1 MECSKVAPSIQTF
14 KSMKISI
21 LALALI
27 PALSLASIA
36 SAQSSIDELRT
47 SKQIVLWTDAD
58 LPVYSIQIS
67 AMRTAPSD
75 ASFVKG
81 LDVVYEYTADG
92 VIKFYYGKY
101 ATYADANKALQGV
114 RRNGF
119 KEAFIVNLRGGAAKP
134 SAVKS
139 QVGKVVTVGG
149 KPIELDPNTDYVIQV
164 GAFRYPL
171 YISFFEN
178 VGEVYEYRLNDKI
191 FRYTTKPIKGS
202 EVESEMARIKSLGYD
217 RAFVVEYSLY
227 QPYKIE

>member
-1 MECSKVAPSIQTF
+1 
-14 KSMKISI
+14 MKISI

-27 PALSLASIA
+27 PSLSIASVA
-36 SAQSSIDELRT
+36 SAQSSVDDLRT
-47 SKQIVLWTDAD
+47 SKQIVSWTDAD

-67 AMRTAPSD
+67 ASRTAPSD
-75 ASFVKG
+75 ASFAEG
-81 LDVVYEYTADG
+81 LDVVYEYTAADG
-92 VIKFYYGKY
+92 LIKFYYGKY

-139 QVGKVVTVGG
+139 QAGKIVTVGG
-149 KPIELDPNTDYVIQV
+149 KPIELDPDKDYVIQV
-164 GAFRYPL
+164 GAYRYPL

-202 EVESEMARIKSLGYD
+202 EVEAEMGRIKSLGYD
-217 RAFVVEYSLY
+217 KAFVVEYSLY

>member
-1 MECSKVAPSIQTF
+1 
-14 KSMKISI
+14 MKISI

-27 PALSLASIA
+27 PSLSLASVA
-36 SAQSSIDELRT
+36 SAQSSVDELRT
-47 SKQIVLWTDAD
+47 SKQIVSWTDAD

-217 RAFVVEYSLY
+217 RAFVVEYYLY